1 MFKFLE
7 ISMIRFPKLFI
18 HSILL
23 MVTLTFLA
31 FFSADIAGWII
42 ERPIEKST
50 GFVTLIMIIWVFFA
64 LQSEKYKKP
73 SVNK

>member
-1 MFKFLE
+1 MFNFPE

-31 FFSADIAGWII
+31 FFSADIVGWII
-42 ERPIEKST
+42 GRPIEKST
-50 GFVTLIMIIWVFFA
+50 GYVTFIMIIWIFFA
-64 LQSEKYKKP
+64 LQSEKYKKT
-73 SVNK
+73 V

>member
-1 MFKFLE
+1 MFQFLE
-7 ISMIRFPKLFI
+7 IAMIRFSKLFI

-42 ERPIEKST
+42 GRPIEENT

-64 LQSEKYKKP
+64 LQSEKYKK
-73 SVNK
+73 

>member
-1 MFKFLE
+1 MFKYLK

-23 MVTLTFLA
+23 MVILTFLA
-31 FFSADIAGWII
+31 FLSADIAGWII
-42 ERPIEKST
+42 GRPIEEST
-50 GFVTLIMIIWVFFA
+50 GFVTLIMIIWFFFA
-64 LQSEKYKKP
+64 LQSEKYKKQ